1 MSKQKLLVVD
11 DELFV
16 RELLDEYFS
25 KLDFEVVVANSGAAA
40 LKLVAENRFKVALVD
55 LKMAEMDGIEV
66 LKNIRNLDENLIVIL
81 MTGYPTVESSI
92 EAMRSGAYDYAIKPF
107 RLNDLKDMITRA
119 LKEHE
124 MRSEISDLRSRV
136 AALEKHLE
144 EKSTGKS
151 KSTDTGKSNRPAKGS
166 SSKKRAMYAVPTGN
180 DLETDKQI
188 ERWGKLLEGG
198 LISHQEFEENKKR
211 ILSAI

>member
-25 KLDFEVVVANSGAAA
+25 KLDFEVVVANSGPAA
-40 LKLVAENRFKVALVD
+40 LKLVAENSFKVALVD
-55 LKMAEMDGIEV
+55 LKMTDMDGLEV
-66 LKNIRNLDENLIVIL
+66 LKNLQKLDENLIVIL

-107 RLNDLKDMITRA
+107 RLNDLKEMITRA
-119 LKEHE
+119 LKEYQV
-124 MRSEISDLRSRV
+124 RSEISELKSRIAGVERRLERISVKPDSDLKIGGGKKSRRQT
-136 AALEKHLE
+136 
-144 EKSTGKS
+144 STEN
-151 KSTDTGKSNRPAKGS
+151 STDPSSNYSVLAIES
-166 SSKKRAMYAVPTGN
+166 
-180 DLETDKQI
+180 QI

-198 LISHQEFEENKKR
+198 LISHREFEENKKR
-211 ILSAI
+211 ILSAV

>member
-25 KLDFEVVVANSGAAA
+25 KLDFEVVVAESGPAA
-40 LKLVAENRFKVALVD
+40 LKLVAENSFKVALVD
-55 LKMAEMDGIEV
+55 LKMADMDGIEV
-66 LKNIRNLDENLIVIL
+66 LKNLQKLDENIIVIL

-107 RLNDLKDMITRA
+107 RLNDLKEMITRA
-119 LKEHE
+119 LKEYQV
-124 MRSEISDLRSRV
+124 RSEISELKSRIAGVERRLEQISIKQDSDLR
-136 AALEKHLE
+136 EG
-144 EKSTGKS
+144 GK
-151 KSTDTGKSNRPAKGS
+151 KPVRRPSNATGS
-166 SSKKRAMYAVPTGN
+166 SKRSDSGLLAV
-180 DLETDKQI
+180 ESQI

-198 LISHQEFEENKKR
+198 LVSHREFEENKKR
-211 ILSAI
+211 ILSAV

>member
-25 KLDFEVVVANSGAAA
+25 KLDFEVVVANSGPAA
-40 LKLVAENRFKVALVD
+40 LKLVAENSFKVALVD
-55 LKMAEMDGIEV
+55 LKMTDMDGIEV
-66 LKNIRNLDENLIVIL
+66 IRNLQKLDENLIIIL

-107 RLNDLKDMITRA
+107 RLNDLKEMISRA
-119 LKEHE
+119 LKEYQV
-124 MRSEISDLRSRV
+124 RSEISELKSRIAGVERRLERISVKPNSDLKIGGRKSSRQT
-136 AALEKHLE
+136 
-144 EKSTGKS
+144 STM
-151 KSTDTGKSNRPAKGS
+151 NS
-166 SSKKRAMYAVPTGN
+166 SAQSSDYSVLAIEN
-180 DLETDKQI
+180 QI

-198 LISHQEFEENKKR
+198 LISHREFEENKKR
-211 ILSAI
+211 ILSAV

>member
-66 LKNIRNLDENLIVIL
+66 LKNIRKLDENLIVIL

-119 LKEHE
+119 LKEHA
-124 MRSEISDLRSRV
+124 MRSEISDLRNRI
-136 AALEKHLE
+136 AALEKRLE
-144 EKSTGKS
+144 GESTDKGKS
-151 KSTDTGKSNRPAKGS
+151 VGASKTEKPSRSHS
-166 SSKKRAMYAVPTGN
+166 SRKRATYAVSTSNG
-180 DLETDKQI
+180 LEVEKRI

-211 ILSAI
+211 ILSAV